1 MKSLIKILS
10 KHLSF
15 LEKYEDQK
23 DILDTL
29 SDILEDKYPK
39 VKDVNVESIRKYL
52 SDKSDDYA
60 QYVLHTIDVLDVDPI
75 TKKVAIR
82 VSKNTKT
89 WGTINDL
96 IEILDSKIV
105 QNLFNKY

>member
-1 MKSLIKILS
+1 M
-10 KHLSF
+10 
-15 LEKYEDQK
+15 EKYEDQK
-23 DILDTL
+23 NLLNTLADILG
-29 SDILEDKYPK
+29 DKYPTT
-39 VKDVNVESIRKYL
+39 KDVNVESIRKYL
-52 SDKSDDYA
+52 LSKSDDYI
-60 QYVLHTIDVLDVDPI
+60 QYILHTVDVLDVDPI

>member
-1 MKSLIKILS
+1 M
-10 KHLSF
+10 
-15 LEKYEDQK
+15 EKYEDQK
-23 DILDTL
+23 DMLDTL

-39 VKDVNVESIRKYL
+39 VKDVNIESIRKYL

-60 QYVLHTIDVLDVDPI
+60 QYVLHTIDILDVDPI